1 MKKVAAF
8 ALGFSFL
15 ISGFLISDAQALPAL
30 SQIKNQFS
38 ADRDRIV
45 TLVHRPAHNDCK
57 KDKKGRSHYHAG
69 MNDRRINCPGG
80 RK

>member
-1 MKKVAAF
+1 MKKFAAF

-38 ADRDRIV
+38 ADRDSIV
-45 TLVHRPAHNDCK
+45 TLVHRPAHTDCQ

-69 MNDRRINCPGG
+69 MKDKRINCPGG
-80 RK
+80 KK

>member
-1 MKKVAAF
+1 MKKFAAF

-45 TLVHRPAHNDCK
+45 TLVHRPAHDDCK
-57 KDKKGRSHYHAG
+57 KDEKGSHYHKG
-69 MNDRRINCPGG
+69 MKGKRVNCPGG
-80 RK
+80 KK